1 MAEISGVSP
10 GDAAAFQEQYLRLLE
25 ELLLVTDQNSQQDSK
40 RSGVRIFDGE
50 RLVYGYDGKESKNE
64 IFGVEGNLL
73 NPDFVQQLVELRSTP
88 VGNAV
93 EGATNKRVELDGRVL
108 LQSDGK
114 GKVVINEL
122 IERIRN
128 DLETS
133 QLPEMESIE
142 AQELPN
148 WHSDAD
154 GSAFRPRNRDE
165 AVKTLA
171 ESFAGLR
178 EPAPPQ
184 QKPQILSMTQEQMSK
199 TIEEVKQ
206 ALRQEDYKGSIEF
219 STTKSETSK
228 SPDFKAQEQQENL
241 ERGRERV
248 VRSLEPQENL
258 ERGSERVLR
267 SLEQLPDS
275 PTKQLASSYT
285 QEIQALLQ
293 VAQAQQHQINELQ
306 NSVREL
312 TTQLRQQRLAEP
324 QNKSWWDNAKTI
336 LASTWNQWDRWW
348 RSNQAAAAIHKLY
361 LQNFTGD
368 NKAIQLSDYR
378 VEREGKNYTLRDNSG
393 QVLMQFRSTPLGVR
407 IDAASIQLK
416 PKHYQD
422 IDHLSSQQ
430 ARGEQPDGPFSRL
443 GAQEAAFEVDYYIR
457 ARNIAA
463 RLVDYAASKGQD
475 VTLDGRFSYKWKAKP
490 DGEVQIY
497 AKDGRG
503 LVLAQAGDKMLCRM
517 SDRDLGYFE
526 KALLKL
532 PQGKVV
538 RTITASPNSR
548 KRDDMER

>member
-64 IFGVEGNLL
+64 IFGLEGHLL
-73 NPDFVQQLVELRSTP
+73 NPDFAQQLVELRATP
-88 VGNAV
+88 VGNVV
-93 EGATNKRVELDGRVL
+93 EGATNKRVELDGHII

-122 IERIRN
+122 IQRIPAE
-128 DLETS
+128 LETS
-133 QLPEMESIE
+133 HLPEKERTE
-142 AQELPN
+142 AQELRN
-148 WHSDAD
+148 SHSDAD
-154 GSAFRPRNRDE
+154 RSEFRLRNRDE

-206 ALRQEDYKGSIEF
+206 ALRHENSTGSIEL
-219 STTKSETSK
+219 KNSK
-228 SPDFKAQEQQENL
+228 SDASKLPDFKAQE
-241 ERGRERV
+241 
-248 VRSLEPQENL
+248 PQESL

-293 VAQAQQHQINELQ
+293 VAQAQQRQINELQ

-324 QNKSWWDNAKTI
+324 QNKSWWDNAKTT

-368 NKAIQLSDYR
+368 NKAIQFSDYR

-422 IDHLSSQQ
+422 IEHLSSQQ
-430 ARGEQPDGPFSRL
+430 ARGEHPDGPFSRL

-503 LVLAQAGDKMLCRM
+503 LVLAQAGNKMLCRM
-517 SDRDLGYFE
+517 SERDLGYFE

-532 PQGKVV
+532 PQGQVV
-538 RTITASPNSR
+538 QTITASPNSR